1 MRRRRPAHDE
11 PLLALGRTVRE
22 LRARSGL
29 SQESLGMRADMHRNY
44 VGTIERGEAN
54 IGFLNLLRVVDALGV
69 PLAEFAQVWDRQLRA
84 RLQSAQAN
92 DPERRARPAYA
103 MSRLISSR
111 ADQPYATTMP
121 PWLAILSNASEEMS
135 SESAPNAASRRSR

>member
-44 VGTIERGEAN
+44 VGSIERGEAN
-54 IGFLNLLRVVDALGV
+54 IGFVNLLRVVDALCV
-69 PLAEFAQVWDRQLRA
+69 SLAEFAQVWDRQLRA
-84 RLQSAQAN
+84 RLRPAQAN
-92 DPERRARPAYA
+92 DAERRAWLAHPT
-103 MSRLISSR
+103 SRLISSR
-111 ADQPYATTMP
+111 ADQPHATTMP
-121 PWLAILSNASEEMS
+121 PWSAIPSTASAETS
-135 SESAPNAASRRSR
+135 SESAPSAASPRSR

>member
-44 VGTIERGEAN
+44 VGSIERGEAN
-54 IGFLNLLRVVDALGV
+54 IGFLNLLRVVIALDV
-69 PLAEFAQVWDRQLRA
+69 PLAEFAEVWDRQLRA

-92 DPERRARPAYA
+92 DAERRARSAA
-103 MSRLISSR
+103 SRLISSR
-111 ADQPYATTMP
+111 ADRLHATTIP
-121 PWLAILSNASEEMS
+121 PWPVTPSTAWAETS
-135 SESAPNAASRRSR
+135 SESAPNAALRRSR